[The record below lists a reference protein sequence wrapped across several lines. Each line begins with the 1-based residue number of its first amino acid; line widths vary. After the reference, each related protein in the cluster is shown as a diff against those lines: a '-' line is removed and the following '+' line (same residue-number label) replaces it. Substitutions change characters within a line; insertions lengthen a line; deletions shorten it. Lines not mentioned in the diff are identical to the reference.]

1 MSKRRKSLFWSF
13 AIGSS
18 LVVVVL
24 LLGLLASHRTLAH
37 GRSQLDWIAHRALPL
52 SAKVDE
58 MRLLVVELE
67 NGVRGFVISTDWS
80 LLKPFQSARARWPKL
95 LGETRLLILHRAEDV
110 ATLDELDRI
119 IQTWL
124 KDVGQKFID
133 LGQKLDSGDADMAD
147 LQTFVEETDAA
158 KYVPRARQLLN
169 ELAQRTQ
176 TRAEE
181 RFADTIESS
190 RTSNY
195 IVVSTIAFALAAVL
209 LGLAVLARN
218 VAARLATLRSALLEV
233 GEGGTVHAAV
243 AREDEIGDVE
253 RAFNRMVGL
262 LDEKNRTIEEKLAEL
277 ARAYQMKSQFLSTMS
292 HELRTPLNSI
302 IGFSDIV
309 LADGATPDGTRR
321 SVEVVRRNAE
331 HLREIIDDVLDLAR
345 LESGRMEVRRA
356 PTDLVALVRTCVA
369 TVAPLAQQKS
379 LELGLD
385 GEAPP
390 RLVVETDAAKVRQIV
405 LNLLSNAIKFTEQGS
420 VRVGFVRAAREIA
433 LCVADT
439 GIGMPEQALAMIFDE
454 FRQLDAGEN
463 RRFGG
468 SGLGLALSRKLARV
482 LGGDLEVASAP
493 GRGSRFSLRLPAPGA
508 ELPGSEAA

>member
-1 MSKRRKSLFWSF
+1 MSRRRKSLFWSF

-24 LLGLLASHRTLAH
+24 LLGLLASHRTLVH
-37 GRSQLDWIAHRALPL
+37 VRGELDWIAHKALPL
-52 SAKVDE
+52 SAKVEE
-58 MRLLVVELE
+58 MRLLVVDLE
-67 NGVRGFVISTDWS
+67 NGVRGFVISTDWA
-80 LLKPFQSARARWPKL
+80 LLKPFQRARARWPKL
-95 LGETRLLILHRAEDV
+95 VAETRNLVMHRAEDV
-110 ATLDELDRI
+110 ATLDELDGI
-119 IQTWL
+119 IQAWL
-124 KDVGQKFID
+124 KDVGQKYID
-133 LGQKLDSGDADMAD
+133 LGQKLDAGDADMAD

-158 KYVPRARQLLN
+158 KYVPRAQRLLAD
-169 ELAQRTQ
+169 LAQRTQ

-181 RFADTIESS
+181 RFEDTIDSS
-190 RTSNY
+190 RRSNY

-209 LGLAVLARN
+209 LGVAVLARN
-218 VAARLATLRSALLEV
+218 VAARLANLRSALLEV
-233 GEGGTVHAAV
+233 GEGGRVQTAV

-309 LADGATPDGTRR
+309 LADGATPDGTRK
-321 SVEVVRRNAE
+321 SVEVVRRNAQ

-369 TVAPLAQQKS
+369 TVAPLAQQKN

-385 GEAPP
+385 GDAPA
-390 RLVVETDAAKVRQIV
+390 RLAVATDAAKVRQIV
-405 LNLLSNAIKFTEQGS
+405 LNLLSNAVKFTEQGN
-420 VRVGFVRAAREIA
+420 VRVGFSRRGAEVI
-433 LCVADT
+433 LWVADT
-439 GIGMPEQALAMIFDE
+439 GIGMPMEALAMIFDE

-482 LGGDLEVASAP
+482 LGGDLEVTSEP
-493 GRGSRFSLRLPAPGA
+493 GRGSRFSLCLPADA
-508 ELPGSEAA
+508 ADAGSEAA